1 MRSARGPKLWP
12 GLDSGQYCVGYT
24 LRQIRD
30 ESRLFPIGEDS
41 GRAAPRPIQIS
52 IWYPGEK
59 MPASPQVTLTDYLA
73 DIRTELD
80 FQAGPAL
87 ADEVAAELTET
98 LSVEG
103 VDNDRLKRALARR
116 CLAVRDRTPLAGPFP
131 LVLFAPGAQASPS
144 QNPVLCEFL
153 ASHGF
158 VVASIPSIGPNSRA
172 VPTTH
177 EGIEAGV
184 RDLALTLEYMLDK
197 RTVRGAAGVA
207 GFSWGGLTGP
217 LLAMRDARIGAV
229 ASLDGALMQRQH
241 LATARTMLG
250 YNASALRRPIMILL
264 ADARQWDLRTVE
276 FFHEAGDGKQD
287 GFLVRFHDLYH
298 GDFASSI
305 IELVLHNLVEPGRD
319 VSRVDTA
326 FVWQC
331 RYLLAF
337 FNTYLKKDEGARAF
351 LAREPE
357 ANGVPVNLL
366 SIQRR

>member
-1 MRSARGPKLWP
+1 
-12 GLDSGQYCVGYT
+12 
-24 LRQIRD
+24 
-30 ESRLFPIGEDS
+30 
-41 GRAAPRPIQIS
+41 
-52 IWYPGEK
+52 
-59 MPASPQVTLTDYLA
+59 MPLSPQLTLADYLA
-73 DIRTELD
+73 DIRTELA
-80 FQAGPAL
+80 FQAVPAS
-87 ADEVAAELTET
+87 ADEVAADLTET
-98 LSVEG
+98 LLSEG
-103 VDNDRLKRALARR
+103 VDNDRLKRALKRR

-131 LVLFAPGAQASPS
+131 LILLAPGAQASPS
-144 QNPVLCEFL
+144 QNVVLCEFL

-158 VVASIPSIGPNSRA
+158 VVASIPSVGPDSRD
-172 VPTTH
+172 VPATH
-177 EGIEAGV
+177 EAIEAGV
-184 RDLALTLEYMLDK
+184 RDLAFALEYI
-197 RTVRGAAGVA
+197 RAEPTVSSPTGVA
-207 GFSWGGLTGP
+207 GFSWGGLTVS
-217 LLAMRDARIGAV
+217 LLAMRDAGIGAV

-250 YNASALRRPIMILL
+250 YNASALRRPMMILL

-337 FNTYLKKDEGARAF
+337 FNTYLKDDEGARAF

-357 ANGVPVNLL
+357 ANGVPANLL